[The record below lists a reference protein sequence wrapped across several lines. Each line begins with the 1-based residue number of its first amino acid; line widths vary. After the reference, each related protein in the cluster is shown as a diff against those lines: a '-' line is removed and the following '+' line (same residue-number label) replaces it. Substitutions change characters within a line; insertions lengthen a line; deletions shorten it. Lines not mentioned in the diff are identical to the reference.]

1 MYLHLKINNHWR
13 ASRVFPHGRAWSLGS
28 FHKSENGISGF
39 RAVASLG
46 ARGEWAFRRGKS
58 ALPLCQACG
67 TDAAH
72 VPAELQ
78 SSSKMSVLPRRD
90 TFLGFPSGEQSGG
103 PCCNCAFRPSTSAPL
118 ACPAFGVDTGHVLAE
133 LRSSS
138 MVLWGALRAR
148 ACGRFQMGRARACGK
163 SQRAGRAAIGDSK
176 GPGARLWEIPKGG
189 ARTCGQFRKA
199 ARAPM
204 GDSKGHGARWWEI
217 PKDRARSCVI

>member
-1 MYLHLKINNHWR
+1 MNNHWR
-13 ASRVFPHGRAWSLGS
+13 ASMVFPHGRAWSLGS
-28 FHKSENGISGF
+28 FHKSENGISGS

-138 MVLWGALRAR
+138 MVLWGPL
-148 ACGRFQMGRARACGK
+148 GRALV
-163 SQRAGRAAIGDSK
+163 GDSK
-176 GPGARLWEIPKGG
+176 WVGRAPVGNRKGQGARL
-189 ARTCGQFRKA
+189 
-199 ARAPM
+199 
-204 GDSKGHGARWWEI
+204 
-217 PKDRARSCVI
+217 

>member
-1 MYLHLKINNHWR
+1 MVIFIYIEIHLKINNHWR

-28 FHKSENGISGF
+28 FHKCETGTSGF

-46 ARGEWAFRRGKS
+46 ARGEWAFRRGKG

-72 VPAELQ
+72 VHAELQ

-118 ACPAFGVDTGHVLAE
+118 ACPAFGVDTGRVLTE

-138 MVLWGALRAR
+138 MVLWGPL
-148 ACGRFQMGRARACGK
+148 GRALV
-163 SQRAGRAAIGDSK
+163 GDSK
-176 GPGARLWEIPKGG
+176 WVGRAPVGNRKGQGARL
-189 ARTCGQFRKA
+189 
-199 ARAPM
+199 
-204 GDSKGHGARWWEI
+204 
-217 PKDRARSCVI
+217 